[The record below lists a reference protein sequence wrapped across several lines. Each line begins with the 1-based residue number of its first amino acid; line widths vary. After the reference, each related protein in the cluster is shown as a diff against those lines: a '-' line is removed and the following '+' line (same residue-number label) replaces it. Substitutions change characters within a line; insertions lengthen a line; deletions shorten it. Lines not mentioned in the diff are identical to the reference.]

1 MKKIK
6 ILVPLDTTERSTH
19 SLNWIKKYFNKNDIE
34 ITLMNVREIIVA
46 EDLLMPVN
54 MWDMREESNLAL
66 DEASVEL
73 EGYTVEKFAT
83 FGYASEQILK
93 KAEEENYEMIIM
105 TKSTKKGLVRM
116 IGSVTS
122 KVIKNAKATVIV
134 LPE

>member
-1 MKKIK
+1 MKKTK

-19 SLNWIKKYFNKNDIE
+19 SINWIKKYFNKNDIE

-46 EDLLMPVN
+46 EDLIMPVN

-83 FGYASEQILK
+83 FGYASDQILK
-93 KAEEENYEMIIM
+93 KAEEDNYDIIVM

-116 IGSVTS
+116 VGSVTS

-134 LPE
+134 IPE

>member
-19 SLNWIKKYFNKNDIE
+19 SINWIKKYFNKNDIE
-34 ITLMNVREIIVA
+34 IILMNVREVIVA
-46 EDLLMPVN
+46 EDLLKQEN
-54 MWDMREESNLAL
+54 LWDMREESNLVL
-66 DEASVEL
+66 DEAAMEL
-73 EGYTVEKFAT
+73 EGYTVEKFAI
-83 FGYASEQILK
+83 FGYASDQILK
-93 KAEEENYEMIIM
+93 KAEEENCDLIIM

-134 LPE
+134 LPK

>member
-1 MKKIK
+1 MKKTK

-19 SLNWIKKYFNKNDIE
+19 SINWIKKYFNKNDIE

-46 EDLLMPVN
+46 EDLIMPVN
-54 MWDMREESNLAL
+54 MWDMREESNIAL

-83 FGYASEQILK
+83 FGYASDQILK
-93 KAEEENYEMIIM
+93 KAEEDNYDMIIM

-116 IGSVTS
+116 VGSVTS

-134 LPE
+134 IPE

>member
-19 SLNWIKKYFNKNDIE
+19 SINWIKKYFNKNDIE
-34 ITLMNVREIIVA
+34 ITLMNVREVIVA
-46 EDLLMPVN
+46 EDLLKQEN
-54 MWDMREESNLAL
+54 LWDMREESNLVL
-66 DEASVEL
+66 DEAAMEL
-73 EGYTVEKFAT
+73 EGYTVEKFAV
-83 FGYASEQILK
+83 FGYASDQILK
-93 KAEEENYEMIIM
+93 KAEEENCDLIIM

-134 LPE
+134 LPK

>member
-1 MKKIK
+1 MKKTK

-19 SLNWIKKYFNKNDIE
+19 SINWIKKYFNKNDIE

-46 EDLLMPVN
+46 EDLIMPVN
-54 MWDMREESNLAL
+54 IWDMREESNLAL

-83 FGYASEQILK
+83 FGYASDQILK
-93 KAEEENYEMIIM
+93 KAEEDNYDMIIM

-116 IGSVTS
+116 VGSVTS

-134 LPE
+134 IPE

>member
-19 SLNWIKKYFNKNDIE
+19 SINWIKKYFNKNDIE
-34 ITLMNVREIIVA
+34 ITLMNVREVIVA
-46 EDLLMPVN
+46 EDLLKQEN
-54 MWDMREESNLAL
+54 LWDMREESNLVL
-66 DEASVEL
+66 DEAAMEL
-73 EGYTVEKFAT
+73 EGYIVEKFAI
-83 FGYASEQILK
+83 FGYASDQILK
-93 KAEEENYEMIIM
+93 KAEEENCDLIIM

-134 LPE
+134 LPK